1 MKYRLFLLTIV
12 GVFLIA
18 ACSPTI
24 SSGEEP
30 AADVVVEAPE
40 IEAEEAISDEMDS
53 DMGGPSTD
61 SITEEVSFSQEVWP
75 IFEKYALTAHGGKG
89 GVFLENYTDIMNY
102 VEPGDP
108 EGSYLYR
115 ALIGDDVAQMPP
127 GNPLP
132 EELIETI
139 YKWIE
144 QGAKEN

>member
-1 MKYRLFLLTIV
+1 MKYRLFLLSIV
-12 GVFLIA
+12 SVFLVA

-30 AADVVVEAPE
+30 AADVFVEAPE
-40 IEAEEAISDEMDS
+40 IEAEEVISDEMDS
-53 DMGGPSTD
+53 DMDTPLTD
-61 SITEEVSFSQEVWP
+61 SDMEEVSFSQEVWP

-89 GVFLENYTDIMNY
+89 GVFLENYRDILNY

-108 EGSYLYR
+108 EGSYLYH
-115 ALIGDDVAQMPP
+115 ALIGDGVAQMPP

-139 YKWIE
+139 NNWIE

>member
-12 GVFLIA
+12 GAFLVA

-24 SSGEEP
+24 TSGEEP
-30 AADVVVEAPE
+30 VADVIAESPE
-40 IEAEEAISDEMDS
+40 IEAEETISDEMGSDVDAPLTDS
-53 DMGGPSTD
+53 D
-61 SITEEVSFSQEVWP
+61 TEEVSFSQEVWP

-102 VEPGDP
+102 VESGDP

-115 ALIGDDVAQMPP
+115 ALIGDGVDQMPP

-132 EELIETI
+132 EELIQII
-139 YKWIE
+139 YIWIE